1 MASLSLSD
9 GGVHSLSQA
18 QLDAISKHVNE
29 VLPFYARPR
38 FIRVQKEFS
47 MTSTF
52 KQQKMMLVQEGF
64 NVIKVTDPM
73 YFYKSA
79 TQDYKPLDYTTY
91 LQIMAG
97 KVPL

>member
-9 GGVHSLSQA
+9 GTVPSLNPA
-18 QLDAISKHVNE
+18 QIDALSKHVNE

-38 FIRVQKEFS
+38 FLRVQKEFS

-52 KQQKMMLVQEGF
+52 KQQKMTLIKEGF
-64 NVIKVTDPM
+64 DVINVTDPL
-73 YFYKSA
+73 YFYNSA
-79 TQDYKPLDYTTY
+79 TQDYRPLDYTTY

>member
-1 MASLSLSD
+1 MASLILSD
-9 GGVHSLSQA
+9 EGTRSLSQT

-29 VLPFYARPR
+29 LLPFYARPR
-38 FIRVQKEFS
+38 FIRLQKEFD

-52 KQQKMMLVQEGF
+52 KQQKIALVQDGF
-64 NVIKVTDPM
+64 DVIKVTDPI
-73 YFYKSA
+73 YFYNSA
-79 TQDYKPLDYTTY
+79 TQDYKLLDYVTY